1 MTAGPLLTFSRSFM
15 SSENQPT
22 EEFVRK
28 ALQTTLYL
36 SLLIATIDWVL
47 YVTLGSAVLTVLLK
61 AHSLWVYLRYR
72 LQIDTLKVL
81 ELSALAADV
90 VLLVEHGYAVV
101 SPIFTLVSIVL
112 VITFK
117 EQFVVRYR
125 RDLEQLLSQRNS

>member
-28 ALQTTLYL
+28 ALQTTLYV

>member
-1 MTAGPLLTFSRSFM
+1 M

-72 LQIDTLKVL
+72 LQIDTLKML

>member
-1 MTAGPLLTFSRSFM
+1 M

-72 LQIDTLKVL
+72 LQIDTLKMLV
-81 ELSALAADV
+81 LSALAAVV

-117 EQFVVRYR
+117 EQFGVRDR

>member
-1 MTAGPLLTFSRSFM
+1 M

>member
-72 LQIDTLKVL
+72 LQIDTLKML